1 MGKKKLTAIIVAG
14 VAVIAV
20 LVVVLISLLG
30 GGKNPIVEHKEAQFA
45 AGTTI
50 NGQDVSGL
58 TAEQAKEALEKVP
71 DTYTFTLTMGD
82 KVYHATGAE
91 LKLTYN
97 EATDLDALLAQQ
109 DQDATQTTFT
119 VEQLYTADLAV
130 ISDQVAADFGA
141 PVVTAEGDE
150 TAQPTEGE
158 DAAQPTEGENAAQPA
173 EGEDAAIA
181 PTEDP
186 NAPKNAYLKYDEG
199 QQAYVIVPDEPG
211 TNVDTAKVME
221 QVQEAV
227 DTLTAELTL
236 DMDQFIQ
243 QAEVTAD
250 SESLKAA
257 LDDANARLDMKLTY
271 TFTPDG
277 GETSTVTLDRA
288 TLGSFFCAS
297 ADGQSV
303 EVDEEVLGNYVANLV
318 SKYSVAGKS
327 TPFKTTGGGTININ
341 IATAGQ
347 SVDSEKLYNDM
358 LDCLKNKVSGTRT
371 APYTAKSDDGNG
383 YWGGNYVEIDQT
395 SQHLWLYKDGKLVVS
410 CDMVSGC
417 VANNTRTPNGCFTIF
432 AKNTNRYLQGS
443 NNDGSRYKTW
453 VSYFMP
459 FSGGCG
465 IHDAT
470 WRSVFG
476 GTVYYYSGS
485 HGCVGVTLSNAK
497 TIYNNVSVGTHVVV
511 YGGISKSQLPTATPS
526 ITANANEVTIAIGE
540 SLDLGFKTESDGSK
554 RYVTSGDGITID
566 GNGVV
571 TGQKEG
577 TYLAALY
584 VGATSKY
591 VEHHLDVVVHVVAKK
606 PAADQ
611 TVTANIN
618 TNSLTVGAAAQIS
631 LSGNQTTPSYSTSNS
646 GVATVD
652 QSGKVTAV
660 GAGTAT
666 ITVTCPGNDSW
677 NAWSKSY
684 EVTVTAPEKKAQSV
698 SLNNMQL
705 TVGESGKLTI
715 SGANTS
721 YSLSSSNTGVAT
733 VAADGTVT
741 AKAAGT
747 ATITISCAEDG
758 TYKAATASCTITVVA
773 PPAPDPEP
781 EPTPD
786 PGSSSSSGSSSGS
799 ASTSDVSTTSVVD
812 EAEGE

>member
-1 MGKKKLTAIIVAG
+1 MGKKKLAAIIAAG
-14 VAVIAV
+14 AAV
-20 LVVVLISLLG
+20 VVVLVIVLVNLLFG
-30 GGKNPIVEHKEAQFA
+30 GGEMKNPIAPKDAQFA

-58 TAEQAKEALEKVP
+58 TAEQAKEVLEKAP

-82 KVYHATGAE
+82 KVYRATGTE

-97 EATDLDALLAQQ
+97 EATDLNALLTQQ
-109 DQDATQTTFT
+109 EKDKTQTAFT
-119 VEQLYTADLAV
+119 VEQLYTADLSA
-130 ISDQVAADFGA
+130 ITEQVAADFA
-141 PVVTAEGDE
+141 PPVETAQGDEMAQTAEG
-150 TAQPTEGE
+150 E
-158 DAAQPTEGENAAQPA
+158 DVAQPA
-173 EGEDAAIA
+173 EGGDAAIA

-186 NAPKNAYLKYDEG
+186 NAPKNAYLKYDEA

-221 QVQEAV
+221 QVKEAV
-227 DTLTAELTL
+227 DSLTAELTL
-236 DMDQFIQ
+236 DMTQFVQ

-250 SESLKAA
+250 SETLKAA

-277 GETSTVTLDRA
+277 GETSTVTIDRA

-347 SVDSEKLYNDM
+347 SVDSEKLYADM

-371 APYTAKSDDGNG
+371 APYTAKSDDGSG

-395 SQHLWLYKDGKLVVS
+395 SQHLWLYKNGKLVVS
-410 CDMVSGC
+410 CDMVSGN

-443 NNDGSRYKTW
+443 NTDGSRYKTW

-470 WRSVFG
+470 WRSTFG
-476 GTVYYYSGS
+476 GTEYYYSGS

-497 TIYNNVSVGTHVVV
+497 TIFNNVSVGTHVVV
-511 YGGISKSQLPTATPS
+511 YGGISKSQLPSTTPA
-526 ITANANEVTIAIGE
+526 ITANATEVTIAIGE
-540 SLDLGFKTESDGSK
+540 SLNLGFQTDSDGAK
-554 RYVTSGDGITID
+554 RYVTNGDCITID
-566 GNGVV
+566 DNGVV
-571 TGQKEG
+571 TGVKEG
-577 TYLAALY
+577 TCLAALY
-584 VGATSKY
+584 LGASSKFT
-591 VEHHLDVVVHVVAKK
+591 ESHLDVVVHVVAKK

-611 TVTANIN
+611 AASASIG
-618 TNSLTVGAAAQIS
+618 TNGLTVGESTQIS
-631 LSGNQTTPSYSTSNS
+631 VSGNQTAPTYSTSNA
-646 GVATVD
+646 GVAAVD
-652 QSGKVTAV
+652 ANGKVTAV

-666 ITVTCPGNDSW
+666 ITVTCAGNDSW
-677 NAWSKSY
+677 NAWTKSFN
-684 EVTVTAPEKKAQSV
+684 VTVTAPEKKDQSV

-705 TVGESGKLTI
+705 TVGESGRLTI

-721 YSLSSSNTGVAT
+721 YSLSSNNESVA
-733 VAADGTVT
+733 VVSADGTVT
-741 AKAAGT
+741 AKGVGT

-758 TYKAATASCTITVVA
+758 TYKAATATCTITVVA
-773 PPAPDPEP
+773 PPEP

-786 PGSSSSSGSSSGS
+786 PGSSSG
-799 ASTSDVSTTSVVD
+799 STSAESSTSAVSEPAD
-812 EAEGE
+812 EEQP